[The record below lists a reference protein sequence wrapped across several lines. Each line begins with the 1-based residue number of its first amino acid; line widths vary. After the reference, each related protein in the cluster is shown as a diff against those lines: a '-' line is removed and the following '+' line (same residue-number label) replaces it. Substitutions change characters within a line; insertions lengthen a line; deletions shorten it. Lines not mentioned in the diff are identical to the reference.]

1 MAVHKAGDKEDPYNY
16 RPIAVLPTIARVFEK
31 LIYRELDNY
40 FTKKNLLHN
49 EQFRFRSL
57 HSTSLALGKSVDHW
71 LMNIDNGKM
80 NSAVFLISK
89 KHLIL

>member
-57 HSTSLALGKSVDHW
+57 HSTALALFQTCYMLCTYMMFYMSVPPPF
-71 LMNIDNGKM
+71 
-80 NSAVFLISK
+80 VFVLPK
-89 KHLIL
+89 GP